1 MHCTPRARCKRTTQR
16 VVWCTV
22 QYTVQYTVHRAQVLS
37 EVSSTLK
44 HELCGVMFAELA
56 RDLPFFHGRDA
67 SFVALVGVQLE
78 PFFVL
83 TGEYV
88 CRKGVIGME
97 MYWLRKG
104 RVSLIDPAL
113 VPAGQESTL
122 RAGEL
127 REVMPGEAFGQE
139 ALLFNLRQQWD
150 ARALAYCDLL
160 YLSREA
166 VEELSLSLPLLSA
179 ELLEIEFGPEKQPG
193 ARDRWCHTSK
203 EILTGE
209 GDSYRGGQGVPAA
222 AAAFGVH
229 MARAASS
236 SLVLGPNV
244 DALHASHTSLSPESR
259 RAAGSPP
266 LDAWMAAARAAG

>member
-1 MHCTPRARCKRTTQR
+1 M
-16 VVWCTV
+16 
-22 QYTVQYTVHRAQVLS
+22 LS
-37 EVSSTLK
+37 EGSSTLK

-113 VPAGQESTL
+113 VTSEGSMRKAHSSGSLRPPAGPVGALKEDVTMESPAPTSGSFSGRSGSPGSHRGA

-127 REVMPGEAFGQE
+127 REVSPGEAFGQE
-139 ALLFNLRQQWD
+139 ALLFNMRQQWD
-150 ARALAYCDLL
+150 ARALTYCDLL
-160 YLSREA
+160 YLR
-166 VEELSLSLPLLSA
+166 
-179 ELLEIEFGPEKQPG
+179 
-193 ARDRWCHTSK
+193 
-203 EILTGE
+203 
-209 GDSYRGGQGVPAA
+209 
-222 AAAFGVH
+222 
-229 MARAASS
+229 
-236 SLVLGPNV
+236 
-244 DALHASHTSLSPESR
+244 
-259 RAAGSPP
+259 
-266 LDAWMAAARAAG
+266 

>member
-1 MHCTPRARCKRTTQR
+1 MVIGTITQIAADFNVQKKLMNERTQEVDQYMRERGLSKALQRRIRAFYEYYLERKSVFNVSEVRTRGTDTCTAPLAPRATRHGVDCHDASARCKRTTQR

-22 QYTVQYTVHRAQVLS
+22 LYTVHRAQVLS

-44 HELCGVMFAELA
+44 YELCGVMFAELA

-113 VPAGQESTL
+113 VPAGQVSHGLQLQSL
-122 RAGEL
+122 RRIPAG
-127 REVMPGEAFGQE
+127 
-139 ALLFNLRQQWD
+139 
-150 ARALAYCDLL
+150 
-160 YLSREA
+160 A
-166 VEELSLSLPLLSA
+166 V
-179 ELLEIEFGPEKQPG
+179 
-193 ARDRWCHTSK
+193 CC
-203 EILTGE
+203 
-209 GDSYRGGQGVPAA
+209 RG
-222 AAAFGVH
+222 
-229 MARAASS
+229 
-236 SLVLGPNV
+236 
-244 DALHASHTSLSPESR
+244 
-259 RAAGSPP
+259 
-266 LDAWMAAARAAG
+266 